1 MNDKQNLA
9 LAELFIKSLFDENAL
24 HSIDEILDWVAER
37 NESTFVDIKKTSLDA
52 LEQWFY
58 DENAGEIRNVN
69 RSFFT
74 ITGIRETLRSVDDAS
89 ERITEQPIILQDEI
103 GYLGIIAKEI
113 DGVLHFLMQA
123 KIEPGNVNKIQLS
136 PTIQATKSNFTQAHG
151 GSSPAYLDFFVNSA
165 LYTVVVD
172 QLQSEQ
178 SSRFLGK
185 RNRNVL
191 IYLEP
196 SVEIEVLPTHKWMTL
211 GQIKE
216 LMRIENLVNMDTRT
230 VISCIPLYDFGR
242 RTEGIMQSISVDV
255 FAQNFAKLSR
265 KNPHNNIIPLRNSV
279 ATSPN
284 QHTIATAYN
293 YINDYKMLT
302 SIKRDLIPLHEL
314 KGWNWVNGEF
324 VQTEV
329 HENAAKADFK
339 VIFADIEING
349 REVRKWGQPLF
360 EATGIA
366 TFGLFTAAF
375 DGVQK
380 FLVRATPEI
389 GSFDYIEFGPTLQLE
404 ASAHPKDKVQELLLT
419 KYAHKQG
426 VLHDVIL
433 SEEGGR
439 FYHEQN
445 RNLIIELSE
454 VDLAAL
460 TKLPISNDY
469 FWMTFADLNQLT
481 QVNNCLNI
489 QLRNLLALLRT

>member
-1 MNDKQNLA
+1 MNDKQDLE
-9 LAELFIKSLFDENAL
+9 LAELFIKSLFDENTA
-24 HSIDEILDWVAER
+24 HSLDEILDWVAER
-37 NESTFVDIKKTSLDA
+37 NVNTFVDIKKTSLDA

-58 DENAGEIRNVN
+58 DENAGEIRNTN

-74 ITGIRETLRSVDDAS
+74 ITGIRETLRNADSEH
-89 ERITEQPIILQDEI
+89 ERIIEQPIILQDEI
-103 GYLGIIAKEI
+103 GYLGIIAKKI
-113 DGVLHFLMQA
+113 GGTLHFLMQA

-136 PTIQATKSNFTQAHG
+136 PTIQATKSNFTRAHG

-165 LYTVVVD
+165 EYRIVVD

-196 SVEIEVLPTHKWMTL
+196 ETEIAVLPTHKWMTL

-216 LMRIENLVNMDTRT
+216 LMRVENLVNMDTRT
-230 VISCIPLYDFGR
+230 VISCIPLYDFAR
-242 RTEGIMQSISVDV
+242 RTKGIMQSIPIDV
-255 FAQNFAKLSR
+255 FAQKLEKMSR
-265 KNPHNNIIPLRNSV
+265 KNPNDDAPALRNSV
-279 ATSPN
+279 ITAPN

-293 YINDYKMLT
+293 CINDYKMLT
-302 SIKRDLIPLHEL
+302 DIKRDLIPLNEL

-329 HENAAKADFK
+329 LENTAQADFK

-366 TFGLFTAAF
+366 TFGLFTATF

-404 ASAHPKDKVQELLLT
+404 ASAKPKDAVQKLLLT
-419 KYAHKQG
+419 KYATKQG
-426 VLHDVIL
+426 VLRDVIL

-445 RNLIIELSE
+445 RNLII
-454 VDLAAL
+454 AL
-460 TKLPISNDY
+460 TKSDLTKLSLPNGY
-469 FWMTFADLNQLT
+469 FWMTFADLNQLV

-489 QLRNLLALLRT
+489 QLRNLLALVKV